1 MLTRTRLVRPV
12 VAAGLALAVAGGL
25 AGCGSDEGKGDAE
38 ESVSPSPSA
47 TLRTGPASYLE
58 VPDGVTLTEP
68 GTALDLGEEGVIAFE
83 RRQDEVGVLSVVVE
97 RIERTSFQE
106 SFPGWNVDDATAA
119 ARTPYFVRLRLT
131 NVGETDLGGLRL
143 DNVALGRRR
152 QQPRG
157 AELLHRPAAPRVQ
170 RRRAARF
177 LRDRR
182 RRRAVPG
189 VLHRARA
196 LLRER
201 GLPPVRRPGPGDVE
215 RHDQQGDQAGEA
227 RQGRQGRQAR
237 QEADRYGD
245 RLAVRVVTGLR
256 LGSLEVPT
264 PVVLAPMAG
273 ITNAAYRRLCAEH
286 GAGLYVCEMITSR
299 GLVEGDETT
308 KRMLVFDELETVRSV
323 QLYGTDPTYVG
334 QATKILC
341 EEYGVAHVDLNF
353 GCPVPKVTRKGG
365 GGALPWKRN
374 LLGRILEEAVAAA
387 APYDVPV
394 TMKTRKGLDDDHLT
408 YLDAGR
414 IAQESGVAA
423 IALHGRTVAQ
433 AYSGQ
438 ADWDAIAELVAHV
451 DIPVLG
457 NGDIWEAADAVRMVE
472 ETGAAGV
479 VVGRG
484 CLGRPWLFRDLAA
497 AFSDDRAGGTT
508 LPTLG
513 EVRAMMRRHAELLC
527 EHMGEERG
535 CKEFRKHVTWYL
547 KGFRAGGE
555 LRRSL
560 GLVDSLAALDDL
572 LAVLDPDEPFPVS
585 ELGAPR
591 GRQGAPRHKVVLP
604 EGWLDDTDGLGEGGC
619 GLLEDVDETTGG

>member
-1 MLTRTRLVRPV
+1 MT
-12 VAAGLALAVAGGL
+12 VA
-25 AGCGSDEGKGDAE
+25 
-38 ESVSPSPSA
+38 
-47 TLRTGPASYLE
+47 T
-58 VPDGVTLTEP
+58 
-68 GTALDLGEEGVIAFE
+68 
-83 RRQDEVGVLSVVVE
+83 
-97 RIERTSFQE
+97 
-106 SFPGWNVDDATAA
+106 
-119 ARTPYFVRLRLT
+119 
-131 NVGETDLGGLRL
+131 
-143 DNVALGRRR
+143 
-152 QQPRG
+152 
-157 AELLHRPAAPRVQ
+157 
-170 RRRAARF
+170 
-177 LRDRR
+177 
-182 RRRAVPG
+182 
-189 VLHRARA
+189 
-196 LLRER
+196 
-201 GLPPVRRPGPGDVE
+201 
-215 RHDQQGDQAGEA
+215 
-227 RQGRQGRQAR
+227 
-237 QEADRYGD
+237 
-245 RLAVRVVTGLR
+245 TGLR

-273 ITNAAYRRLCAEH
+273 ITNAAYRRLCAEY

-299 GLVEGDETT
+299 GLVEGDDTT
-308 KRMLVFDELETVRSV
+308 KRMLVFDEAETVRSV

-334 QATKILC
+334 KATRILC

-414 IAQESGVAA
+414 IAQESGIAA

-438 ADWDAIAELVAHV
+438 ADWEAIANLVDHV

-457 NGDIWEAADAVRMVE
+457 NGDIWEAADALRMVE
-472 ETGAAGV
+472 QTGVAGV

-497 AFSDDRAGGTT
+497 AFGGEAVTT

-513 EVRAMMRRHAELLC
+513 DVRVMMRRHAELLC

-535 CKEFRKHVTWYL
+535 CKEFRKHIAWYL

-560 GLVDSLAALDDL
+560 GLVDSLATLDTL
-572 LAVLDPDEPFPVS
+572 LDELDPTEPFPVG

-591 GRQGAPRHKVVLP
+591 GRQGAPRNRVVLP
-604 EGWLDDTDGLGEGGC
+604 EGWLDDTDGLDEGG
-619 GLLEDVDETTGG
+619 GTLLEEVSETTGG